1 MTTGNKSEVTT
12 SKYQKIAVSV
22 AQRIASGEYE
32 VGEKLKSRTTIASTF
47 NVSPETARK
56 GLNILADLNILTLK
70 HGSGAIVLSKE
81 KAIEFINQ
89 YESTHSIAVIKEK
102 IRQNI
107 RHQQEGMEELSS
119 LVNDFLMQSQNI
131 SKQFPLAPYE
141 IIVNMDTDHF
151 GKSIGVLNLWHQ
163 TGATVVAIEHEG
175 QFLISPGPYAVI
187 EKGDHIYFV
196 GDDSVYSRMKN
207 FFNLSMGL

>member
-89 YESTHSIAVIKEK
+89 YESAHSIAVIKEK

-141 IIVNMDTDHF
+141 IIVNKDTDHF

-196 GDDSVYSRMKN
+196 GDESVYSRMKN

>member
-196 GDDSVYSRMKN
+196 GDESVYSRMKN

>member
-141 IIVNMDTDHF
+141 IIVNKDTEHF

>member
-141 IIVNMDTDHF
+141 IIVNKDTDHF

-175 QFLISPGPYAVI
+175 QLLISPGPYAVI

-196 GDDSVYSRMKN
+196 GDESVYSRMKN

>member
-141 IIVNMDTDHF
+141 IIVNKDTDHF

-196 GDDSVYSRMKN
+196 GDESVYSRMKN

>member
-131 SKQFPLAPYE
+131 SKQFPLVPYE
-141 IIVNMDTDHF
+141 IIVNKDTDHF